1 MTTSNSRPSGAVV
14 LIVLGIF
21 GTAMIGTLLFYGAI
35 AAVAIHFIHK
45 FW

>member
-1 MTTSNSRPSGAVV
+1 MDQDKFNV
-14 LIVLGIF
+14 LFVLGI
-21 GTAMIGTLLFYGAI
+21 IGTVIACALVFWGTV